1 MVYCAGLLGEKRLK
15 VIRTD
20 RTIRTHYS
28 VVGKKKKSLR
38 SLVLWFCEPN
48 SMIRF
53 TLNCRMTSLGFQLFI
68 YSRRRNRCGQMR
80 LLYNRYVSTKQKS
93 FSKCFIRCIIFFFPT
108 RTTCLIIS
116 KVLERHFTTLKH
128 SKIII
133 FAS

>member
-28 VVGKKKKSLR
+28 VVGKKKNSLR

-93 FSKCFIRCIIFFFPT
+93 FSKCFIRCFFFFSYT
-108 RTTCLIIS
+108 DYVSNYFKSTGATFHNIKTQQNHNIC
-116 KVLERHFTTLKH
+116 
-128 SKIII
+128 
-133 FAS
+133 